1 MRFLLPVALL
11 ILSPLPAQAEF
22 GLHAGGDI
30 EVGAMGTST
39 ATVYESRTM
48 GAFGLQL
55 MPGYRT
61 MGKTL
66 LLGLMLNLRFH
77 SQLSSG
83 TTAEFSGRSFLLG
96 PAAALEFTKVKLLV
110 GWDIRARHSA
120 KLTTSYSGSGLR
132 FLVGYR
138 FAPSISADL
147 HLITTKYKT
156 RYIGEE
162 ETNISD
168 DPIKSTMVGI
178 GLSLSY

>member
-1 MRFLLPVALL
+1 MRFLLPTALFAFL
-11 ILSPLPAQAEF
+11 TLPAHAEF
-22 GLHAGGDI
+22 GVHGGAHI
-30 EVGAMGTST
+30 EVGSMGSAT
-39 ATVYESRTM
+39 ANIYESRSM

-61 MGKTL
+61 MGKAL
-66 LLGLMLNLRFH
+66 LLGLMLNVRFH
-77 SQLSSG
+77 SQLSGG
-83 TTAEFSGRSFLLG
+83 TSVDYSGRSFLVG
-96 PAAALEFTKVKLLV
+96 PAAALEFTKVKLLL

-138 FAPSISADL
+138 ITPTMSADL
-147 HLITTKYKT
+147 QLLTTKYKT
-156 RYIGEE
+156 RYIGED
-162 ETNISD
+162 ETDISD